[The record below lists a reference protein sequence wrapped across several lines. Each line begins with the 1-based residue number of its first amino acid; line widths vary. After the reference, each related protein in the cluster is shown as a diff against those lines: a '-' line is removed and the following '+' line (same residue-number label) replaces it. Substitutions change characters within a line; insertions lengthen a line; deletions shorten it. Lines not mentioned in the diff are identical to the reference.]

1 MSNALDHSPAAAL
14 FTLDQALDAS
24 ISVSDNQSVRSAQRA
39 SNSSQLS
46 KPIPKLLDHLPGE
59 PSVGLADNDVHEFI
73 QTELGTA
80 VLDEMYPNMWLV
92 GRKASDN
99 IDPLHRQR
107 IKERSIV
114 PSEDSGLH
122 MVWSEN
128 TIYVKPLP
136 LCLLN
141 HNFWTRYLAKPPIG
155 GGSTSDAQNSRP
167 SDRRIA
173 VGFLRSYAFLI
184 RHRCDYEIAKTSLLI
199 PGDFDWM
206 QWSRFIN
213 NFRSLGHYEGVAK
226 RYHYGQIRLSRLNW
240 AVRLL
245 RPQMSRSWWFYE
257 QPYWSTM
264 PYVQAAAAP
273 LIFLF
278 ASISLLLSS
287 MQVMLAAPS
296 ETLRFP
302 SFGAD
307 AAMIMSRVY
316 WVFSLIVILLSYL
329 SWALLIGVPLSI
341 FIWQLSYGLSSR
353 RKRTEDSTKV

>member
-1 MSNALDHSPAAAL
+1 MKNSLDHSSAAAL
-14 FTLDQALDAS
+14 FSLDQALDAS
-24 ISVSDNQSVRSAQRA
+24 ILVSDNQSVRPAQRV
-39 SNSSQLS
+39 SDPSQLS
-46 KPIPKLLDHLPGE
+46 KSISEPLDHLPGE
-59 PSVGLADNDVHEFI
+59 PSVSLADKDVQDFI
-73 QTELGTA
+73 QRELSTP
-80 VLDEMYPNMWLV
+80 VLDEMYSNLWLV
-92 GRKASDN
+92 GRQAFDN

-107 IKERSIV
+107 IKGRSVV

-122 MVWSEN
+122 MVWTEN

-155 GGSTSDAQNSRP
+155 GGSTSDTQNSSP
-167 SDRRIA
+167 TDRQIA

-199 PGDFDWM
+199 PGDFEWV

-213 NFRSLGHYEGVAK
+213 NFRLFDESVAR
-226 RYHYGQIRLSRLNW
+226 RYHYGQLRLSRLNW

-245 RPQMSRSWWFYE
+245 RPRQSRTWWFYE

-264 PYVQAAAAP
+264 PYVVAAAAP
-273 LIFLF
+273 LLFLF
-278 ASISLLLSS
+278 ASISLALSS

-296 ETLRFP
+296 DSLRFP

-307 AAMIMSRVY
+307 AQMIMSRAY

-329 SWALLIGVPLSI
+329 SWALLIGVPLGI

-353 RKRTEDSTKV
+353 RTRTEDSTKV